1 MNWKTAQERAVE
13 RRERLTTPEGRK
25 EEAAFTARG
34 MVLQEEDEER
44 RRHGFIGKLIW
55 YWSRRR
61 KQLLK
66 RQGRG
71 AVPESRG

>member
-13 RRERLTTPEGRK
+13 RRERLSTPEGRK

-71 AVPESRG
+71 VPESRG